1 VSVRDVIADFWQA
14 RCIAAGV
21 RDLMQD
27 VRFGARMLAKSP
39 GFTSVALLT
48 LMLGAGANTAIFS
61 LVNAVLLRPL
71 PFHDPDRLVMVW
83 EDASKIG
90 FPRNTPS
97 PGDYSDWKADKQI
110 FEDVAALDRRSAN
123 LTGDGEP
130 EQIEIEYSTH
140 NLFTVLGVRPILGR
154 LFTREEDTP
163 GANRVAVI
171 SHALWRRRFAG
182 TQTVVGRPIF
192 LDGIKYIV
200 VGVMPQ
206 GFSFPERETS
216 LWLPMA
222 FTPERLAQRGNH
234 YLQVIARL
242 RPGVSLLQANAELK
256 VMAEAVARN
265 YPENGFIDRFFVEV
279 LRDYYTQDVRRG
291 LIVLVIAVGCILLIA
306 CANVANLLLARG
318 IGRAREVGVRMAMGA
333 SRGRVVRQLLTE
345 SILLAVAG
353 GFLGLLIAQWCFAFL
368 KSFIPEDLTPIA
380 HVTLDWRVLAFSMLI
395 ILMSGILFGIAP
407 AIHASRL
414 DLNDVLKEGGR
425 GAVGGRKAGL
435 REVFATT
442 EAALSLLLLIGAILM
457 LRSFSNLRG
466 VDPGFRADHVLA
478 LRVNVPDSR
487 YGSFTKRSEFF
498 DRVLERVRALP
509 GVQNAAFTSV
519 LPLTNKGGTSDF
531 KPQGQLRRPGVVYD
545 ACNRV
550 VSPAY
555 FETMRIPI
563 QRGRSFDVRDGA
575 SAPPVAI
582 INETMARQ
590 FWPGEDPIGNR
601 FRFGGSEEKNPWVT
615 IVGVNEDVRN
625 MGLGAPVKAEMS
637 FPYWQ
642 AKNNWMVPL
651 DLVIRTIGDPMSLA
665 GGVRRTIWSI
675 DRNQPVSDIQTL
687 DDLLDNEVMQRR
699 LQARLLG
706 GFAALALALACVGM
720 YGVLAYLVTQRT
732 KEIGVRLALGAEAR
746 DILRTVARRGMVLAG
761 SGMTIGILGAL
772 ALSRFLSS
780 MLFDISGKDPM
791 IYASAVAIFAGVA
804 LAACSIP
811 AVKASRIDP
820 VLALRNE

>member
-1 VSVRDVIADFWQA
+1 
-14 RCIAAGV
+14 
-21 RDLMQD
+21 MQD

-642 AKNNWMVPL
+642 AKNNWMVPR
-651 DLVIRTIGDPMSLA
+651 DLVIRTTGDPMSLA

-780 MLFDISGKDPM
+780 MLFDISGKDPV

>member
-1 VSVRDVIADFWQA
+1 
-14 RCIAAGV
+14 
-21 RDLMQD
+21 MQD

-642 AKNNWMVPL
+642 AKNNWMVPR
-651 DLVIRTIGDPMSLA
+651 DLVIRTTGDPMSLA